1 MHEKENEI
9 YYITAIMF
17 SLCPSFV
24 IIESIKSI
32 WNIVEMKKLTVPKI
46 IVFIFLFTL
55 RSMAED
61 QKQLKDY
68 FSNLPFTMPEM
79 VEPQFPAHRVSI
91 VEFGAFPD
99 GFTMNTKAFAD
110 AITACAKAGGGTVV
124 VPAGTW
130 LTGPICLESNI
141 NLHVEKG
148 ALVQFS
154 KNINDYPFVESLEGR
169 QNRYRRLQLI
179 SAYKAKNIAITGDG
193 IFNGAGEVWRY
204 VLKEDLTEY
213 QWKDLVASG
222 GVVSDNG
229 KEWWPS
235 KEAMGAEKYFKES
248 ADAKINLTK
257 TEYESTKEYLRPNL
271 VNLIECNNV
280 LIDGPTF
287 ENSPR
292 YNIIPQQC
300 ENLIIR
306 NVKVLAPAYGKNTD
320 AIDPAACRNV
330 VIYNCMIDVG
340 DDGICLKPGAI
351 AGSQKSGPACENVV
365 VADCVVYHAH
375 GGFVIGSESY
385 GGARNV
391 SVRNCV
397 FSGTEVGLRFKSAR
411 GRGGAIEKIYIN
423 GIQMRGI
430 VTDAILFDMYYSGGA
445 PDVESRKDL
454 TIRKS
459 EPVTD
464 RTPQFRDFFVK
475 NIICNGADRAVV
487 INGLPE
493 MSIKNMVLDNVSI
506 TSKRGVFIADADGV
520 QLIKCKIIPQSGNVF
535 NIIQSCNVTIESGI
549 YSATADLFMKV
560 FGEKSENIHLIG
572 VDIEYVKKG
581 IELEKNVKADAV
593 MQK

>member
-1 MHEKENEI
+1 MKMTLSRKNI
-9 YYITAIMF
+9 VVI
-17 SLCPSFV
+17 FV
-24 IIESIKSI
+24 FLFMMKSI
-32 WNIVEMKKLTVPKI
+32 
-46 IVFIFLFTL
+46 
-55 RSMAED
+55 AGD

-68 FSNLPFTMPEM
+68 LSNLPFTMPEM
-79 VEPQFPAHRVSI
+79 VEPQFPPHSVSI
-91 VEFGAFPD
+91 VEFGAVPD
-99 GFTMNTKAFAD
+99 GHTMNTKAFSD
-110 AITACAKAGGGTVV
+110 AISACVKGGGGTVV

-130 LTGPICLESNI
+130 LTGPIRLESNV

-154 KNINDYPFVESLEGR
+154 KNINDYPFIEISRGR
-169 QNRYRRLQLI
+169 QNRYGRAQLI

-204 VLKEDLTEY
+204 VLREDLTEL

-222 GVVSDNG
+222 GVVSANG
-229 KEWWPS
+229 EEWWPS
-235 KEAMGAEKYFKES
+235 KEAMGAENFFKES
-248 ADAKINLTK
+248 AEAKKSLTK
-257 TEYESTKEYLRPNL
+257 ADYESTKEYLRPNL
-271 VNLIECNNV
+271 VNFVECNDI
-280 LIDGPTF
+280 LLDGPTF

-306 NVKVLAPAYGKNTD
+306 NVKVLAPVFGKNTD

-340 DDGICLKPGAI
+340 DDGICLKPGDI
-351 AGSQKSGPACENVV
+351 NSTQKPGPACENIV

-385 GGARNV
+385 GGACNV

-397 FSGTEVGLRFKSAR
+397 FIGTDVGLRFKSAR
-411 GRGGAIEKIYIN
+411 GRGGVIEKIFID
-423 GIQMRGI
+423 GIQMREI

-445 PDVESRKDL
+445 PDVEARKDL
-454 TIRKS
+454 TIRKA

-464 RTPQFRDFFVK
+464 RTPQFKDFFVK
-475 NIICNGADRAVV
+475 NIVCNGADRAVV

-493 MSIKNMVLDNVSI
+493 LSIKNMVLENVSI
-506 TSKRGVFIADADGV
+506 TSKRGAYIADADGV
-520 QLIKCKIIPQSGNVF
+520 HMDGCSIVPQSGNVF
-535 NIIQSCNVTIESGI
+535 NVIQSRNVTIKGGVYPAPS
-549 YSATADLFMKV
+549 DLFLKV
-560 FGEKSENIHLIG
+560 FGEKSENIRLIG
-572 VDIEYVKKG
+572 IDLKYVKKA

-593 MQK
+593 KQE

>member
-1 MHEKENEI
+1 
-9 YYITAIMF
+9 
-17 SLCPSFV
+17 
-24 IIESIKSI
+24 
-32 WNIVEMKKLTVPKI
+32 MKKPILSKTLI
-46 IVFIFLFTL
+46 IIFDVLFAL
-55 RSMAED
+55 KLMAGD
-61 QKQLKDY
+61 QKQLKEY
-68 FSNLPFTMPEM
+68 CSHLPFPMPEM
-79 VEPQFPAHRVSI
+79 IEPQFPPHSISI
-91 VEFGAFPD
+91 VDFGALPD
-99 GFTMNTKAFAD
+99 GSTMNTKAFAD
-110 AITACAKAGGGTVV
+110 AISSCANAGGGTVV

-130 LTGPICLESNI
+130 LTGPIKLESNV

-154 KNINDYPFVESLEGR
+154 KNINDYPFVENPEGR
-169 QNRYRRLQLI
+169 QNRYGRTQLI
-179 SAYKAKNIAITGDG
+179 SAYKVKNIAITGDG

-204 VLKEDLTEY
+204 VLKEDLTEN

-235 KEAMGAEKYFKES
+235 KEAMGAEKLFKKS
-248 ADAKINLTK
+248 ADAKKMLTK

-271 VNLIECNNV
+271 VNFIDCNTI
-280 LIDGPTF
+280 LLDGPTF

-292 YNIIPQQC
+292 YHIIPQQC

-306 NVKVLAPAYGKNTD
+306 NIKVFAPVYGKNTD

-340 DDGICLKPGAI
+340 DDGICLKPGTI
-351 AGSQKSGPACENVV
+351 ALNQKSGPACENVV

-397 FSGTEVGLRFKSAR
+397 FIGTEVGLRFKSAR
-411 GRGGAIEKIYIN
+411 GRGGVIEKIFIE
-423 GIQMRGI
+423 GIQMREI
-430 VTDAILFDMYYSGGA
+430 ETDAILFDMYYSGGA
-445 PDVESRKDL
+445 PDVEVRKDL

-459 EPVTD
+459 EPITD
-464 RTPQFRDFFVK
+464 RTPQFKDFFVK

-506 TSKRGVFIADADGV
+506 ISKRGAFIADADGV
-520 QLIKCKIIPQSGNVF
+520 QLIGCRIVPQSGNVF
-535 NIIQSCNVTIESGI
+535 NIIQSRNVTITSGT
-549 YSATADLFMKV
+549 YPASADLFLKV
-560 FGEKSENIHLIG
+560 FGERSENIRLIG
-572 VDIEYVKKG
+572 VDFKNAKKS
-581 IELEKNVKADAV
+581 IELEKDVKADAV
-593 MQK
+593 KQE